1 MALAA
6 CGATPTREGA
16 GEYVGESVIATKEK
30 AALLKEPVVCALVK
44 TGAERS
50 RAAQL
55 ASEVTGVQKVKD
67 DSWLR

>member
-1 MALAA
+1 MDN
-6 CGATPTREGA
+6 
-16 GEYVGESVIATKEK
+16 SVITTKVN
-30 AALLKEPVVCALVK
+30 AALFKDPVVSGLAVSVETFKGVVQLSGLVK

>member
-44 TGAERS
+44 TGA
-50 RAAQL
+50 
-55 ASEVTGVQKVKD
+55 
-67 DSWLR
+67 